1 VSANNSQVGGD
12 HYRTG
17 IQHWDYVVA
26 NGLDYFQAQIIKYV
40 TRWRKKGGVQDLDK
54 ARHFLEKYR
63 ELVEAGATFAVLG
76 PAPGRGVK
84 CTGKTPVVVGKVAAH
99 READGVCHWQDENPG
114 TSRCGAN
121 YDGMCLSDEPR
132 EVTCAECLLR

>member
-40 TRWRKKGGVQDLDK
+40 TRWRKKGGVEDLDK

-63 ELVEAGATFAVLG
+63 ELIDAGATFAVLG
-76 PAPGRGVK
+76 PATGRGVK
-84 CTGKTPVVVGKVAAH
+84 CVGKTAVVVGKVGTHSESDVVWH
-99 READGVCHWQDENPG
+99 REDCSPG
-114 TSRCGAN
+114 MAVCGAD
-121 YDGMCLSDEPR
+121 YPGMYLTNDHR
-132 EVTCAECLLR
+132 KVTCTQCLLK

>member
-12 HYRTG
+12 HYRSG
-17 IQHWDYVVA
+17 VQHWDYVVA

-40 TRWRKKGGVQDLDK
+40 TRWRKKGGVEDLDK

-63 ELVEAGATFAVLG
+63 ELIGAGATFAVLG

-84 CTGKTPVVVGKVAAH
+84 CSVFQGSSRVGE
-99 READGVCHWQDENPG
+99 RDG
-114 TSRCGAN
+114 
-121 YDGMCLSDEPR
+121 L
-132 EVTCAECLLR
+132 